1 MSCID
6 ERIDSQYMVEINN
19 RLGGMSYIRKCGY
32 VNNTIGIYHDDGLN
46 TWKKF
51 EYG

>member
-1 MSCID
+1 
-6 ERIDSQYMVEINN
+6 
-19 RLGGMSYIRKCGY
+19 

-51 EYG
+51 EYGWN